1 MKVKLLIFLIIITI
15 TKSIAMSDN
24 DVKNYMKRYIEAKT
38 NSPVSQIDIISTY
51 PIEDAPGWR
60 VYFLSIKV
68 KMKIGDSYQ
77 NAIVLQTVFTKG
89 DRITLKLMKKG
100 KLRRDG
106 TRRKGKNY
114 ADLLKPKV
122 PIDAYDDAHFIAGS
136 KNAPH
141 KILLFTD
148 PFCPYCRAKIT
159 EIMNVVRNNPRTYGL
174 YYYHFPLVRI
184 HPASDVTTRAMHVL
198 QKRGDINNMLK
209 LYHLPIE
216 ASETNV
222 DKILKA
228 IKDVTGVTITKADIY
243 SPEVREAM
251 RVDMAMKRRLQV
263 TGTPTIFLDGAW
275 DRLRKEYKK
284 YAR

>member
-1 MKVKLLIFLIIITI
+1 MN
-15 TKSIAMSDN
+15 DN

-38 NSPVSQIDIISTY
+38 NSPVNQIDIISTY
-51 PIEDAPGWR
+51 PVPDAPDWR

-100 KLRRDG
+100 RLRRDG

-148 PFCPYCRAKIT
+148 PFCPYCRAKIV
-159 EIMNVVRNNPRTYGL
+159 EIMNVVRNNPQTYAL
-174 YYYHFPLVRI
+174 YYYHLPLVRI
-184 HPASDVTTRAMHVL
+184 HPASDVTTRAMHVF
-198 QKRGDINNMLK
+198 QKRGDIKNMLK

-222 DKILKA
+222 DKILRA
-228 IKDVTGVTITKADIY
+228 IRNVTGVTITRADIN

-263 TGTPTIFLDGAW
+263 TGTPTIFLDGTW
-275 DRLRKEYKK
+275 DRLRQEYKK